1 MENMFEKGC
10 LVQLSVGKW
19 GGVKK
24 IDSSRFANIIDA
36 HEWLTATKKLVDPE
50 SLKPICKVGNAA
62 RSYLASVSLPFP
74 IQGMVGWPLRSKC
87 PQLYSLMITGFLWE
101 LGKAPGTPS
110 GVPGAPE
117 SVAKSENRNNGEEK
131 T

>member
-50 SLKPICKVGNAA
+50 SLRKAVEDSVPPAMQKLNLAA
-62 RSYLASVSLPFP
+62 FDKGYEYGLQVVEKHRAHTDCEEVLSL
-74 IQGMVGWPLRSKC
+74 
-87 PQLYSLMITGFLWE
+87 
-101 LGKAPGTPS
+101 
-110 GVPGAPE
+110 E
-117 SVAKSENRNNGEEK
+117 SA
-131 T
+131 